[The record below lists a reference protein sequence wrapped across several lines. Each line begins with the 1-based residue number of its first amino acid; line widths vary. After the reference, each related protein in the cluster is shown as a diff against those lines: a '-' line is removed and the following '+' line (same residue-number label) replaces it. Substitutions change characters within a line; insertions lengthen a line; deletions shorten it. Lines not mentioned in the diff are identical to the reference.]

1 MKTKRIPKIIVLV
14 LFMILMLSACRRGAG
29 SSELSNF
36 VDGSIRTFEKKTG
49 IDLTKESNGVY
60 LLENSVQVIAPKGD
74 ITSITLLEKAGSLT
88 LYQIGIGMGKTEAEV
103 KLFETFGK
111 EKSKTLNSSNNTI
124 TYYYLQDQNEIY
136 VHYDVDTE
144 KVIDVSYYKKEETP
158 KETQENVA
166 LTENAGELIAMVGDV
181 KVYYNE
187 AMVYLRSA
195 QENYETEYGN
205 DIWQCDIFGN
215 GNNFGNLI
223 KDEVMKQITELKI
236 IEKKAKELDITLTE
250 EELADANA
258 YAKEHYEGL
267 TTEDIDQYFVTEELL
282 KKVYMDNMLADK
294 VFETITLNVDTT
306 VSDLETK
313 QITVQDIL
321 IYNTDFDNEGKKVE
335 LTTEEKELAYEKVST
350 LLEQAKETDDFYTLA
365 KDNSEADTIEYTFG
379 RDGGPKDYSEAFE
392 QAAFALKAGEI
403 SNIITTDYGWHIL
416 YCVTDFNEDATTEVK
431 EDIIEQRQIEMF
443 SKLYTE
449 WSADVDV
456 VINSEA
462 WGAVAYT
469 N

>member
-379 RDGGPKDYSEAFE
+379 RDGGPKDYSDAFE
-392 QAAFALKAGEI
+392 QAAFSLKAGEV

-456 VINSEA
+456 VVNSEA

>member
-350 LLEQAKETDDFYTLA
+350 LLGQAKETDDFYTLA

-379 RDGGPKDYSEAFE
+379 RDGGPKDYSDAFE
-392 QAAFALKAGEI
+392 QAAFSLKAGEV

>member
-1 MKTKRIPKIIVLV
+1 MKTKRTPKIIVLV
-14 LFMILMLSACRRGAG
+14 LFMILMLCACRRGAG

-282 KKVYMDNMLADK
+282 KKVYIDNMLADK